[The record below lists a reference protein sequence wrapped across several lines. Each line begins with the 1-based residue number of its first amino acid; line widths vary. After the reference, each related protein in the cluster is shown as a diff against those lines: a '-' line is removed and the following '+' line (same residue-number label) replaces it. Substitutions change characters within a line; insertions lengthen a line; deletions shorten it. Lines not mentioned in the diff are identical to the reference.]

1 MVSLVRRS
9 SDPRALRGGRSLA
22 ALVASCAAMTVT
34 LGACTVPGGGS
45 APVAAPSTS
54 GASSSST
61 TTTVPPS
68 TTTSTTT
75 AAPPVTLTPSVSTGD
90 KVPVDTVVSVAAAG
104 GTVSDV
110 VLTYKDPKKGD
121 VNVEGTL
128 DPNGAKWTAGSLLE
142 PATTYSLTMNG
153 KNTAGAE
160 ATTHSTFTTQ
170 TLSKKQL
177 IYPSVALDGSTVG
190 VAMPVIVRFD
200 VPVKDK
206 AAFEKKMTV
215 TSTPKQ
221 DGSWAWVSS
230 NEAHWRPAT
239 YWQPGTKVSVNV
251 DVNSVAGGDGTYGQ
265 ISTSGGFTVG
275 QSVVMKADLGTHQ
288 MTVEVDGQ
296 TAKTIPVTG
305 GKAGFETRSG
315 TKVIMEKF
323 DQLRMDANT
332 VGIEPGDP
340 NYYDIPDVQ
349 FAMRETNSG
358 EFLHAA
364 PWSVSSQGKANVS
377 HGCIGMSTDNAK
389 WLFGIVKPGD
399 PVVVTGTARGLEA
412 GNGWTDWNV
421 SYDQWKKGSALAAA

>member
-1 MVSLVRRS
+1 MVPLVRCSTRRRAVRARRS
-9 SDPRALRGGRSLA
+9 TGALA
-22 ALVASCAAMTVT
+22 ASFVAVTVA
-34 LGACTVPGGGS
+34 LGACTVPGGG
-45 APVAAPSTS
+45 AMPA
-54 GASSSST
+54 ASSSPVGS
-61 TTTVPPS
+61 
-68 TTTSTTT
+68 TTSTASATGTT
-75 AAPPVTLTPSVSTGD
+75 GPTSTPTVAPVTLTPSVSATD
-90 KVPVDTVVSVAAAG
+90 KVPVDTVVSVAASG

-142 PATTYSLTMNG
+142 PATTYSLTMSG
-153 KNTAGAE
+153 RNTAGGE
-160 ATTHSTFTTQ
+160 ATSHSTFTTQ

-177 IYPSVALDGSTVG
+177 IYPSIVADGATVG

-221 DGSWAWVSS
+221 DGAWSWVSS
-230 NEAHWRPAT
+230 SEAHWRPAS
-239 YWQPGTKVSVNV
+239 YWQAGTKVSVKV

-275 QSVVMKADLGTHQ
+275 QWVVMDADLGLHQ
-288 MTVEVDGQ
+288 MTVHVDGAV
-296 TAKTIPVTG
+296 AKTIPITG
-305 GKAGFETRSG
+305 GKAGFESRSG

-323 DQLRMDANT
+323 STLRMDANT

-349 FAMRETNSG
+349 FAMRETDSG

-377 HGCIGMSTDNAK
+377 HGCIGMSTDDAK
-389 WLFGIVKPGD
+389 WLFGVVKVGD

-421 SYDQWKKGSALAAA
+421 SYDLWKKGSALAAT

>member
-1 MVSLVRRS
+1 MQPSVRS
-9 SDPRALRGGRSLA
+9 SHRRPSLA
-22 ALVASCAAMTVT
+22 PGRAAGALVAALGVSVA
-34 LGACTVPGGGS
+34 LGACTVPGGGPTASGTAAASS
-45 APVAAPSTS
+45 A
-54 GASSSST
+54 SSST
-61 TTTVPPS
+61 TARPS
-68 TTTSTTT
+68 TTTTTET
-75 AAPPVTLTPSVSTGD
+75 PAVQLTPSVAQGAQ
-90 KVPVDTVVSVAAAG
+90 VPVDTVVSVAAAN

-121 VNVEGTL
+121 VNVEGSL

-142 PATTYSLTMNG
+142 PATTYSLTMSG
-153 KNTAGAE
+153 KNTAGTE
-160 ATTHSTFTTQ
+160 STSHSTFTTQ

-177 IYPSVALDGSTVG
+177 IYPSIVADGATVG

-230 NEAHWRPAT
+230 SEAHWRPAS

-275 QSVVMKADLGTHQ
+275 QSVVMNADLASHQ
-288 MTVEVDGQ
+288 MTVNVAGAV
-296 TAKTIPVTG
+296 AKTIPITG

-323 DQLRMDANT
+323 STLRMDANT

-349 FAMRETNSG
+349 FAMRETDSG

-377 HGCIGMSTDNAK
+377 HGCIGMSTANAQ
-389 WLFGIVKPGD
+389 WLFGIVKVGD
-399 PVVVTGTARGLEA
+399 PVVVTGTSRGIEA
-412 GNGWTDWNV
+412 GNGWSDWNV
-421 SYDQWKKGSALAAA
+421 SYDKWKSGSALSPA